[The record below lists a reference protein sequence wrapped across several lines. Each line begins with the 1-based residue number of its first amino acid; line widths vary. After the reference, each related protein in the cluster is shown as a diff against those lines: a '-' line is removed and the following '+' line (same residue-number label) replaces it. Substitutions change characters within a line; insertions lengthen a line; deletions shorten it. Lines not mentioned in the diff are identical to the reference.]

1 MNCSIYQFRCHSVA
15 ACVAISLLGYTTIA
29 VAGHDGDEY
38 DEHSIDEIV
47 VKGIPLDRTVEEL
60 AQPTAVIGGEE
71 LVKRQAASIGE
82 TLSQELGVS
91 STYFGPVSSRP
102 VIRGQYGERVRVLSN
117 ALDSMDASAL
127 SADHAVSVDSILAEH
142 IEIIRGPATLL
153 YGSGAAGGLVN
164 VVDNRIVENSVE
176 DKFGGR
182 VVLGT
187 RQTVC
192 GG

>member
-1 MNCSIYQFRCHSVA
+1 MKCVIDRTRSQSVA
-15 ACVAISLLGYTTIA
+15 VCLSLGLLCHATIA
-29 VAGHDGDEY
+29 TAQHDGDEY

-47 VKGIPLDRTVEEL
+47 VKGVPLERTVKEL
-60 AQPTAVIGGEE
+60 AQPTAVIGGDE
-71 LVKRQAASIGE
+71 LTKRQAASIGE
-82 TLSQELGVS
+82 TLSHELGVS
-91 STYFGPVSSRP
+91 SSYFGPVSSRP

-127 SADHAVSVDSILAEH
+127 SEDHAVSVDSILAEH

-164 VVDNRIVENSVE
+164 VVDNRIAESRSD
-176 DKFGGR
+176 DKVGGR

-187 RQTVC
+187 D
-192 GG
+192 